1 MPWRPPEAR
10 TASCAILHLVYGVD
24 LLLFVCCV
32 TWVGGWWATWGRQ
45 GLYGLHIATVI
56 WCNLF
61 VCDVFVW
68 LQLCDWHHQWSTL
81 QDGPP
86 GPNLA
91 VKCTSCLASWAW
103 LWKMHQMANCQK
115 CQEPHIPAIWDP
127 LAPVGQQGLVP
138 NRPLPAELWEYKTGS
153 HYVLALGASHH
164 ESHVMQCMFVCC
176 HAVRFMPCCF
186 MNVMQHQVLHAMCI
200 KNESIAMIII

>member
-1 MPWRPPEAR
+1 MHLVCNSLFIFLPMPWMQCRPWSHQLPWRKSRTKMPWRPPEAR

-24 LLLFVCCV
+24 LLLFVCV

-86 GPNLA
+86 GPHLA

-115 CQEPHIPAIWDP
+115 CQEPWYTS
-127 LAPVGQQGLVP
+127 
-138 NRPLPAELWEYKTGS
+138 LPFGIHWR
-153 HYVLALGASHH
+153 
-164 ESHVMQCMFVCC
+164 Q
-176 HAVRFMPCCF
+176 
-186 MNVMQHQVLHAMCI
+186 
-200 KNESIAMIII
+200 